1 VRLNDK
7 HCYVAVVMPC
17 VINMLRDSAVVSVL
31 CIERLMDPKKGL
43 NTFNMLTSD
52 GCKGRE

>member
-1 VRLNDK
+1 MRLNDK